1 MKKKER
7 TFWICSV
14 CVLLAFYT
22 FTVFVNNATAA
33 NFNMQAFPYMNKF
46 ISVFNAIK
54 SDYVDADKV
63 DDKTL
68 INGAIKGML
77 EAIGDPY
84 TAYLSEKDVK
94 DLQTTTTGT
103 FAGVGMIITE
113 KDGFIGVVSPIEG
126 TPAYRKGMKSGDL
139 LISVNGESLKGV
151 SVSDAADKLKGAPGT
166 SANIEFLRDDVKYE
180 VELIRAIIDLP
191 TVKHDV
197 INNEIGYLRIT
208 QFSGTTDKHV
218 KESLL
223 DFKSKNV
230 KGIIIDLR
238 QNPGGL
244 LSSAISIVDF
254 FQDKGT
260 IVSTKGRRLK
270 EQTVNSATS
279 FNTIVAKDIPIVVLI
294 DGGSASAS
302 EIVSGALK
310 DTKRGILVGDKS
322 FGKGSVQSI
331 QFLPDGTDGFKMTT
345 AKYYTPSGVSIHG
358 IGIEP
363 DITIKEPDLTEDER
377 EGLRKIY
384 KDRVIDNFVK
394 EHHNPTNKEI
404 DSFLGD
410 LKAKGYVF
418 TNTMMRRLLKQ
429 TLDYDNSSAPIYDL
443 EYDIQLKKAVEILTN
458 GSIKYHKGEY
468 SIK

>member
-1 MKKKER
+1 MKRRER

-14 CVLLAFYT
+14 CVLLAFCT
-22 FTVFVNNATAA
+22 FTVFVNNAAAA
-33 NFNMQAFPYMNKF
+33 NFTQAFPFMNKF

-54 SDYVDADKV
+54 SDYVDADKL

-77 EAIGDPY
+77 DAIGDPY
-84 TAYLSEKDVK
+84 TVYLSEKDVK

-113 KDGFIGVVSPIEG
+113 KDGYIGVISPIEG

-151 SVSDAADKLKGAPGT
+151 SVSDAAEKLKGAPGT
-166 SANIEFLRDDVKYE
+166 SANIEFLRDEVKFE
-180 VELIRAIIDLP
+180 VELVRAIIDLP

-218 KESLL
+218 KEALL

-230 KGIIIDLR
+230 KGIIMDLR
-238 QNPGGL
+238 MNPGGL

-279 FNTIVAKDIPIVVLI
+279 FNTIVAKEVPIVPFILAELFH
-294 DGGSASAS
+294 SLS
-302 EIVSGALK
+302 IVS
-310 DTKRGILVGDKS
+310 R
-322 FGKGSVQSI
+322 
-331 QFLPDGTDGFKMTT
+331 
-345 AKYYTPSGVSIHG
+345 PS
-358 IGIEP
+358 
-363 DITIKEPDLTEDER
+363 
-377 EGLRKIY
+377 
-384 KDRVIDNFVK
+384 
-394 EHHNPTNKEI
+394 
-404 DSFLGD
+404 
-410 LKAKGYVF
+410 
-418 TNTMMRRLLKQ
+418 
-429 TLDYDNSSAPIYDL
+429 
-443 EYDIQLKKAVEILTN
+443 
-458 GSIKYHKGEY
+458 
-468 SIK
+468 